1 MKRLLILSVFTFA
14 FTFGTLAQ
22 DKSSD
27 SQKLIGLMNSEKMIE
42 EMMNSMIPIYKQQA
56 REQFRGEETNEKFAE
71 FMEVLTKETK
81 DFSHKLIDEVMV
93 ELYEKHFTHEELKD
107 LIKFYE
113 SPTGEKLIKVTPDIT
128 KDMMNIMMSEYLPEF
143 QEKLMNKLGEF

>member
-42 EMMNSMIPIYKQQA
+42 EMMDSMIPIYKQQA